1 LGGTGA
7 VAASHPAVP
16 TRAAAR
22 HRDPRRTPRYDG
34 GTGRPPAFARPSA
47 DPEDHPLARSP
58 FHRVAIV
65 ALVVAALATP
75 ALVRAQSTAPSPGAT
90 PASPAPSGPVD
101 PGAPPA
107 GWATGICTAY
117 TRLAGA
123 PEQLVAMGQ
132 AALAGDPDALGVAAI
147 NAGLLGDSALQ
158 AMDGLGDAWSPGS
171 ALAGYLNATGFALVD
186 VGVALAQTDLA
197 DPDAL
202 RTGLG
207 NSIAALDGWSRVT
220 DEMALLQDRTGFD
233 CIGVPIASPEPPPS
247 AAPATPEPS
256 FVGDAELLSRFPKE
270 IDGAPITPSSR
281 TGAELLATSDP
292 NDTKGQQSLTDL
304 ATPSTMSAWPSP
316 TARPRTARERASP
329 RSAFEAGMPQRCS
342 RGSSRS

>member
-1 LGGTGA
+1 
-7 VAASHPAVP
+7 
-16 TRAAAR
+16 
-22 HRDPRRTPRYDG
+22 
-34 GTGRPPAFARPSA
+34 
-47 DPEDHPLARSP
+47 
-58 FHRVAIV
+58 
-65 ALVVAALATP
+65 
-75 ALVRAQSTAPSPGAT
+75 
-90 PASPAPSGPVD
+90 
-101 PGAPPA
+101 
-107 GWATGICTAY
+107 
-117 TRLAGA
+117 
-123 PEQLVAMGQ
+123 M
-132 AALAGDPDALGVAAI
+132 
-147 NAGLLGDSALQ
+147 
-158 AMDGLGDAWSPGS
+158 
-171 ALAGYLNATGFALVD
+171 D

-304 ATPSTMSAWPSP
+304 TDYLEANGYSIDDVSLAFAYGPTQDGTGASITAFRVRGGDAAALLEGLIPLVTIDYKAVQQETVTVAGRQLTRVSDGPYQPNGIYEVLLPVGDTVWAISAVDPVL
-316 TARPRTARERASP
+316 TQIV
-329 RSAFEAGMPQRCS
+329 SALAG
-342 RGSSRS
+342 